1 METYAT
7 TKGQVVIP
15 AELRK
20 KFGIHAGTKFEVTE
34 DGERIILRPITP
46 EFVRSLRGSLKGG
59 GALRILEQ
67 ERQSDRER

>member
-15 AELRK
+15 AELRRK
-20 KFGIHAGTKFEVTE
+20 YGITAGTRFQVSD
-34 DGERIILRPITP
+34 DGERIILKPITP

-59 GALRILEQ
+59 GALKILEQ
-67 ERQSDRER
+67 ERQKDR